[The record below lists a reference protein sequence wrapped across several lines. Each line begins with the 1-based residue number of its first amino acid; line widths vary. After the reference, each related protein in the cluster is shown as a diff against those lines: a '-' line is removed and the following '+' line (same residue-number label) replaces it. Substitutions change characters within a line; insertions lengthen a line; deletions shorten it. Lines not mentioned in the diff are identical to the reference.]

1 LFEDAGA
8 VLVAAAVL
16 VVAAAV
22 VVDELAG
29 ALLAGVL
36 FDVLDDELL
45 PQPATTAPQAAV
57 TDNNNANDLLV
68 MNAPLL
74 AYTDGADARPPLP
87 ASHP

>member
-1 LFEDAGA
+1 LFEEAGA
-8 VLVAAAVL
+8 VVETAAVL
-16 VVAAAV
+16 VVGA
-22 VVDELAG
+22 LAG

-57 TDNNNANDLLV
+57 TDNNSASDLLV

-74 AYTDGADARPPLP
+74 AYTDGGEPRPRPRP
-87 ASHP
+87 SHP